1 MIRNLSAIDLF
12 PANNKYLN
20 HLSFFS
26 CFYEANDDS
35 SCNKFFLIR
44 GFFPLKLC
52 PRFHKNS
59 SQCCFFLTHL
69 KALLIVICHH
79 CDALMSDADV
89 CRDAISDHTISSW
102 NNLKKT
108 TIVPIISILFHSP
121 NKIYVSQTNWTLGQ
135 FFVPF
140 FYHFNNFQLVV
151 MAKFSWLSTWL
162 QLVSNIYM

>member
-1 MIRNLSAIDLF
+1 MLLTFF
-12 PANNKYLN
+12 PANDKYLN

-26 CFYEANDDS
+26 CFYEANDDN

-69 KALLIVICHH
+69 KAHLIVICHH

-89 CRDAISDHTISSW
+89 CCDAISDHTISSW

-140 FYHFNNFQLVV
+140 LYHFNNFQLVV
-151 MAKFSWLSTWL
+151 MAKFSWLST
-162 QLVSNIYM
+162 